1 MYMKTQNHFSTKVLP
16 FLKRLSKITMA
27 TGFSFLEKESN
38 QYYFFLIPVW
48 HDGRWTMDIVN
59 DETFHLQQKRRRIVF
74 LNQVKLEMR

>member
-1 MYMKTQNHFSTKVLP
+1 
-16 FLKRLSKITMA
+16 MA

-38 QYYFFLIPVW
+38 QYYFLIPVW
-48 HDGRWTMDIVN
+48 HDGRWTMDDGRWTMDDGRWTMDIVN